1 MTWQD
6 SGALLSLPDSSSVPD
21 GRFLAVLGGLNGHSR
36 FRLPSWR
43 AGAQVGFD
51 GRLNGG
57 AGWAIWFS
65 TTRQDLS
72 GKHDDCRHRL
82 SDSRE
87 RWPSWIFGF
96 VCFATRCFSL
106 PVLFVTLKCW
116 TFGLTGVPLSEIAFW
131 GPAGGVRQL
140 VTFAA
145 SASSTRESGSGEIKD
160 SV

>member
-21 GRFLAVLGGLNGHSR
+21 GRFLAVLGGLKGHSR

-43 AGAQVGFD
+43 ASARFGFD

-72 GKHDDCRHRL
+72 GNMMTA
-82 SDSRE
+82 
-87 RWPSWIFGF
+87 G
-96 VCFATRCFSL
+96 
-106 PVLFVTLKCW
+106 
-116 TFGLTGVPLSEIAFW
+116 IA
-131 GPAGGVRQL
+131 
-140 VTFAA
+140 
-145 SASSTRESGSGEIKD
+145 
-160 SV
+160 